1 MIRTLIVDHHP
12 ALRAGVKVVLE
23 AERDMVVVGATGA
36 LDELLPLLRRTRP
49 DVVLLDCHPPKV
61 AGLRACRLVK
71 CLLPAPRVLI
81 YSAYA
86 DERLR
91 VAARVAGADGLLDKN
106 SSALDLVQAIRGVH
120 SGRRLLE
127 PIEPGD
133 VQDATRLLDRQ
144 EAQILD
150 DAARRRSRRPR
161 SPVALSMPPATVGR
175 RVDDILGRL
184 CAEAALDRGG
194 RPVRPPCRVAAA
206 RARREPSVR
215 RSAQYARAKCLPMP
229 IASRAV
235 AGDAGWRLSTKRR
248 SPCQRH

>member
-1 MIRTLIVDHHP
+1 MIRTLIVDRHP

-23 AERDMVVVGATGA
+23 AERDMVVVGDTGA

-49 DVVLLDCHPPKV
+49 DVVLLDCHPPMV
-61 AGLRACRLVK
+61 ADLRACRLVK

-144 EAQILD
+144 EAQILAMLLD
-150 DAARRRSRRPR
+150 DVPPSEIA
-161 SPVALSMPPATVGR
+161 VALSMPPATVGR
-175 RVDDILGRL
+175 RVNDILGRL
-184 CAEAALDRGG
+184 CARAALGTRRTSHAIALPRSAAPRRGL
-194 RPVRPPCRVAAA
+194 
-206 RARREPSVR
+206 RRR